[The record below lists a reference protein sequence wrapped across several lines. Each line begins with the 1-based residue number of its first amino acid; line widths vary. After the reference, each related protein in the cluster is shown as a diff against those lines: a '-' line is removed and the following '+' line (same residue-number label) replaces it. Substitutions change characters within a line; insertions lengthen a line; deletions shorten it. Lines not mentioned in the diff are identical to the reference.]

1 MTSSEMLLETAWSHI
16 YWLCVLH
23 ATGSYTAAA
32 RRLGVSKAAV
42 SQRVSE
48 LEQRLGIT
56 LVTRT
61 TRSVRLTDAGLALVR
76 TTEPAFTTIQEGCDA
91 VRDLTHT
98 EQGVIRMTLPV
109 ALGRQEVLPVIS
121 SYLAK
126 YPLVRIELELSD
138 HLSGLSQEGFDLAIR
153 HTHTIPDNYV
163 AWLLR
168 STRTILVATP
178 RYIQQHPEIQGPQ
191 DLTQHNCLYY
201 ARSANAPVWSF
212 RLSKTPAE
220 RQSVAVKG
228 RFSANNS
235 EALRTLV
242 LDHAGVAL
250 LPDFSASP
258 WMQSGDLVQL
268 LPAWE
273 PVDVFGNGIYA
284 IRPFSA
290 YVPKAIR
297 SLVEHLRYHL
307 SDRACQLP

>member
-1 MTSSEMLLETAWSHI
+1 MTSSEMLLETSWSHI

-76 TTEPAFTTIQEGCDA
+76 TTEPAFALIEEGCDA

-98 EQGVIRMTLPV
+98 EQGVIRMTVPV

-153 HTHTIPDNYV
+153 HTNTIPDNYV

-168 STRTILVATP
+168 STRTVLVATP
-178 RYIQQHPEIQGPQ
+178 RYIQQHPTIECPQ

-201 ARSANAPVWSF
+201 ARSGNAPVWSF
-212 RLSKTPAE
+212 RQADRPAE
-220 RQSVAVKG
+220 RYSVPVKG

-258 WMQSGDLVQL
+258 WMASGDLVQL

-273 PVDVFGNGIYA
+273 PVDVFGHGIYA

-297 SLVEHLRYHL
+297 SLVEHVRQHL
-307 SDRACQLP
+307 SGRSCQLP